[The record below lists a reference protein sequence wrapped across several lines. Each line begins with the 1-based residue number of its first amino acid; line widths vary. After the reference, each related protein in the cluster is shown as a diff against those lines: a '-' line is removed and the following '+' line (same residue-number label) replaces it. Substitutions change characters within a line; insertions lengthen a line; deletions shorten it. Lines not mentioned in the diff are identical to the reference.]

1 LGPGSGGGESVDQES
16 EWIMTDKL
24 NITCPHCGTT
34 IRVDTEAE
42 VVVSHE
48 PPVHHRDKTDFD
60 ERLQQLGREKAR
72 AADQMAE
79 AMRRE
84 KDQMAE
90 AMRREKDK
98 SRLMDDRF
106 RELFDETKKKDDGSK
121 PIKDIDL
128 D

>member
-1 LGPGSGGGESVDQES
+1 MP
-16 EWIMTDKL
+16 DKL
-24 NITCPHCGTT
+24 KIECPHCGSK
-34 IRVDTEAE
+34 IQVDTEAE

-48 PPVHHRDKTDFD
+48 PPVHLRDKADFD
-60 ERLQQLGREKAR
+60 ERLQQLGRDKAR
-72 AADQMAE
+72 AADRME
-79 AMRRE
+79 
-84 KDQMAE
+84 E

-106 RELFDETKKKDDGSK
+106 RELFDETKKKDDGSR

>member
-1 LGPGSGGGESVDQES
+1 
-16 EWIMTDKL
+16 MTDKL
-24 NITCPHCGTT
+24 KIECPHCGTT
-34 IRVDTEAE
+34 INVDTEAE

-48 PPVHHRDKTDFD
+48 PPVHHQEKADFE
-60 ERLQQLGREKAR
+60 ERLEQLGRDKAR
-72 AADQMAE
+72 AADRME
-79 AMRRE
+79 
-84 KDQMAE
+84 E

>member
-1 LGPGSGGGESVDQES
+1 
-16 EWIMTDKL
+16 MTEKVHIECPYCHAAIQYDKK
-24 NITCPHCGTT
+24 
-34 IRVDTEAE
+34 AE

-48 PPVHHRDKTDFD
+48 PPTHHHDKVDFD
-60 ERLQQLGREKAR
+60 ERLQQLGRDKAR
-72 AADQMAE
+72 AADRME
-79 AMRRE
+79 
-84 KDQMAE
+84 E

-106 RELFDETKKKDDGSK
+106 KELFDDAKKKDDGSK

>member
-1 LGPGSGGGESVDQES
+1 
-16 EWIMTDKL
+16 MTDKL
-24 NITCPHCGTT
+24 NISCPHCGSTLK
-34 IRVDTEAE
+34 IDTEAE

-48 PPVHHRDKTDFD
+48 PPVHQREKVDFD
-60 ERLQQLGREKAR
+60 DRLQQLGKDQER
-72 AADQMAE
+72 AADKMAE

-84 KDQMAE
+84 
-90 AMRREKDK
+90 RDK

-106 RELFDETKKKDDGSK
+106 HELFDEAKKKDDGKK

>member
-1 LGPGSGGGESVDQES
+1 
-16 EWIMTDKL
+16 MTDKTD
-24 NITCPHCGTT
+24 ITCPHCSTKIT
-34 IRVDTEAE
+34 VDTEAG

-48 PPVHHRDKTDFD
+48 PPVHVKEKADFD
-60 ERLQQLGREKAR
+60 ERLEALGRDKAR
-72 AADQMAE
+72 AADRMA
-79 AMRRE
+79 
-84 KDQMAE
+84 D

-106 RELFDETKKKDDGSK
+106 RELFNDAEEKDDGTK

>member
-1 LGPGSGGGESVDQES
+1 
-16 EWIMTDKL
+16 MTEKVH
-24 NITCPHCGTT
+24 IECPHCHAA
-34 IRVDTEAE
+34 IQYDKKAE

-48 PPVHHRDKTDFD
+48 PPAHHHDKVDFD
-60 ERLQQLGREKAR
+60 ERLQQLGRDKAR
-72 AADQMAE
+72 AADRME
-79 AMRRE
+79 
-84 KDQMAE
+84 E

-106 RELFDETKKKDDGSK
+106 KELFDETKKKDDGSK

>member
-1 LGPGSGGGESVDQES
+1 M
-16 EWIMTDKL
+16 INKL
-24 NITCPHCGTT
+24 NISCPHCGSTLN
-34 IRVDTEAE
+34 IDTEAG

-48 PPVHHRDKTDFD
+48 PPVHHREKVDFD
-60 ERLQQLGREKAR
+60 DRLQQLGKDQER
-72 AADQMAE
+72 AADRMAE

-84 KDQMAE
+84 
-90 AMRREKDK
+90 RDK

-106 RELFDETKKKDDGSK
+106 HELFDEAKKKDDGKK

>member
-1 LGPGSGGGESVDQES
+1 
-16 EWIMTDKL
+16 MTEKL
-24 NITCPHCGTT
+24 NITCPHCGSTLK
-34 IRVDTEAE
+34 IDTGAK

-48 PPVHHRDKTDFD
+48 PPVHHREKADFD
-60 ERLQQLGREKAR
+60 DRLQQLGKEKER
-72 AADQMAE
+72 AAD
-79 AMRRE
+79 R
-84 KDQMAE
+84 MAE

-106 RELFDETKKKDDGSK
+106 HELFDEAKKKDDGKK

>member
-1 LGPGSGGGESVDQES
+1 MTEKLKISCPYCNATIVVD
-16 EWIMTDKL
+16 
-24 NITCPHCGTT
+24 P
-34 IRVDTEAE
+34 EAR

-48 PPVHHRDKTDFD
+48 APVRHHEKADFD
-60 ERLQQLGREKAR
+60 ERLQQLGRDKAR
-72 AADQMAE
+72 AAD
-79 AMRRE
+79 R
-84 KDQMAE
+84 MAE

-106 RELFDETKKKDDGSK
+106 RELFDDAKKKDDGKK

>member
-1 LGPGSGGGESVDQES
+1 
-16 EWIMTDKL
+16 MTNDLK
-24 NITCPHCGTT
+24 IECPHCGST
-34 IRVDTEAE
+34 IHVDTKAR

-48 PPVHHRDKTDFD
+48 PPVHVHEKADFD
-60 ERLQQLGREKAR
+60 ERLQQLGRDRAR
-72 AADQMAE
+72 AADRME
-79 AMRRE
+79 
-84 KDQMAE
+84 E

-106 RELFDETKKKDDGSK
+106 RKLFDETKKKDDGKK

>member
-1 LGPGSGGGESVDQES
+1 
-16 EWIMTDKL
+16 MTSKL
-24 NITCPHCGTT
+24 TIECPHCGSKL
-34 IRVDTEAE
+34 RVDKDAE

-48 PPVHHRDKTDFD
+48 APVRVHEKADFD
-60 ERLQQLGREKAR
+60 ERLQQLGRDKAR
-72 AADQMAE
+72 AADRME
-79 AMRRE
+79 
-84 KDQMAE
+84 E

-106 RELFDETKKKDDGSK
+106 RELFDDTKKKDDGKK

>member
-1 LGPGSGGGESVDQES
+1 
-16 EWIMTDKL
+16 MKDKL
-24 NITCPHCGTT
+24 GIECPHCGTK
-34 IRVDTEAE
+34 IQVDTEAE

-48 PPVHHRDKTDFD
+48 PPVHLHDKVGFD
-60 ERLQQLGREKAR
+60 ERLQQLNQDKAR
-72 AADQMAE
+72 AADRME
-79 AMRRE
+79 
-84 KDQMAE
+84 E

-106 RELFDETKKKDDGSK
+106 QELFEETKKKDDGSR

>member
-1 LGPGSGGGESVDQES
+1 
-16 EWIMTDKL
+16 MTDKL

-84 KDQMAE
+84 KD
-90 AMRREKDK
+90 K

-121 PIKDIDL
+121 PISTRPSPRPKSL
-128 D
+128 

>member
-1 LGPGSGGGESVDQES
+1 
-16 EWIMTDKL
+16 MTDKL
-24 NITCPHCGTT
+24 NISCPHCGSTLK
-34 IRVDTEAE
+34 IDTEAG

-48 PPVHHRDKTDFD
+48 PPVRHREKVDFD
-60 ERLQQLGREKAR
+60 DRLQQLGKDQER
-72 AADQMAE
+72 AADRMAE

-84 KDQMAE
+84 
-90 AMRREKDK
+90 RDK

-106 RELFDETKKKDDGSK
+106 HELFDDAKKKDDGKK

>member
-1 LGPGSGGGESVDQES
+1 MKGKLGIE
-16 EWIMTDKL
+16 
-24 NITCPHCGTT
+24 CPHCGTK
-34 IRVDTEAE
+34 IQVDTEAG

-48 PPVHHRDKTDFD
+48 RPVHLHDRADFD
-60 ERLQQLGREKAR
+60 ERLQQLDRDKAH
-72 AADQMAE
+72 AADRME
-79 AMRRE
+79 
-84 KDQMAE
+84 E

-106 RELFDETKKKDDGSK
+106 KELFEETKKKDDGSR